1 MEELVEDDICILNHE
16 KADNAH
22 KRDSDIPV
30 PSYSGDESVASHFA
44 LVTAYEDIKKR
55 LKETEKENSFLKK
68 KVRILEEK
76 VLGSRAE
83 EECSSVGREQ
93 VNKAYQAYREA
104 CIDRDHLKS
113 KLEKMA
119 KESAESLKNLNEQL
133 QSKEV
138 ELLQLRTEVETQQV
152 IKSLNCTPANWEL
165 EKLNSD
171 LKVHSL
177 EQDLEKLKEECNSLR
192 KELQNSKQKKNP
204 LHGDHL
210 QRQDIQRYEILYFH
224 LQQTYWDLKREMSNL
239 RVVTDKQAEIL
250 RKLKRNPPGVKKGK
264 QCNFKIFFY
273 LLPSAACTAPVQCVD
288 LNISKVN
295 LTSGVVYKNLSQN
308 DKALGN
314 AVSPPLLRDARVP
327 SERVTLQAWT
337 DERPIPADSKMFQ
350 EHHSYGKSSL
360 EDNSWVFPSPPKP
373 NENMFWE
380 MKNNP
385 TLLNCPADYLDQCNQ
400 NCLHKS

>member
-76 VLGSRAE
+76 VLGSRLE

-113 KLEKMA
+113 KLEKMV

-152 IKSLNCTPANWEL
+152 IKSLNCTQANWEL

-177 EQDLEKLKEECNSLR
+177 EQDLEKLKEECNSLK
-192 KELQNSKQKKNP
+192 KELQNSKQKAQEENP

-210 QRQDIQRYEILYFH
+210 QRQDILRYEIFYF
-224 LQQTYWDLKREMSNL
+224 LVQQTYWDLKREMSNL
-239 RVVTDKQAEIL
+239 RVVADKQAEVL
-250 RKLKRNPPGVKKGK
+250 RKLKRNSAGAKKGK
-264 QCNFKIFFY
+264 K
-273 LLPSAACTAPVQCVD
+273 AASTAPVQCVD
-288 LNISKVN
+288 LSTSKLN
-295 LTSGVVYKNLSQN
+295 LTSGAVYKNLSEN

-314 AVSPPLLRDARVP
+314 AVLPPLPRDVRVP

-337 DERPIPADSKMFQ
+337 DERSIPTDGKMFQ

-360 EDNSWVFPSPPKP
+360 EDNSWVFPSPPKT

-385 TLLNCPADYLDQCNQ
+385 TLLNCPADYLDRCNQ

>member
-76 VLGSRAE
+76 VLGSRLE

-113 KLEKMA
+113 KLDKMV

-152 IKSLNCTPANWEL
+152 MKSLNSTQANWEL

-192 KELQNSKQKKNP
+192 KELQNSKQKEENP

-210 QRQDIQRYEILYFH
+210 QRQDILRYEIFYFLFTEGH
-224 LQQTYWDLKREMSNL
+224 VQQAYWDLKREMSNL
-239 RVVTDKQAEIL
+239 RVVADKQAEVL
-250 RKLKRNPPGVKKGK
+250 RKLKRNPTGAKKGNP
-264 QCNFKIFFY
+264 C
-273 LLPSAACTAPVQCVD
+273 LCAASTVPVQCVD
-288 LNISKVN
+288 LNISKLN

-314 AVSPPLLRDARVP
+314 AVPPPLPRDAHVP
-327 SERVTLQAWT
+327 LERVTLQAWT
-337 DERPIPADSKMFQ
+337 DERPIPADGKTFQ

-373 NENMFWE
+373 NENVFWE

>member
-22 KRDSDIPV
+22 KRDDIPV

-76 VLGSRAE
+76 VLGSRLE

-104 CIDRDHLKS
+104 CIDRDHMKS

-152 IKSLNCTPANWEL
+152 MKSLSCTQANWEL

-192 KELQNSKQKKNP
+192 KELQNSKQKENP

-210 QRQDIQRYEILYFH
+210 QRQDILRYEIFYF
-224 LQQTYWDLKREMSNL
+224 LMQQTYWDLKREMSNL
-239 RVVTDKQAEIL
+239 RVVADKQAELL
-250 RKLKRNPPGVKKGK
+250 RKLKRNPTGAKKGK
-264 QCNFKIFFY
+264 KCNFKIFFY
-273 LLPSAACTAPVQCVD
+273 LLPSGASTAPVQCVD
-288 LNISKVN
+288 LNISKLN
-295 LTSGVVYKNLSQN
+295 LPSGVVYKNLSQD

-314 AVSPPLLRDARVP
+314 AVSPPLPRDAHVP

-337 DERPIPADSKMFQ
+337 DERPIPADGKTFQ